1 MKNGTIE
8 YLDSLKKGDFCT
20 VNIPLINN
28 VTIPITAMYMGKDED
43 NRYKFID
50 KGNFVLP
57 AKLIEEK
64 AIQVN
69 IHIIDTFVKMRQ
81 WALENKELSERL
93 TELERYFINHCN
105 ENN

>member
-28 VTIPITAMYMGKDED
+28 VTIPITAMYMGKDDD

-69 IHIIDTFVKMRQ
+69 KEYDKNIAMKIRKRFKMLQQMKKR
-81 WALENKELSERL
+81 KEK
-93 TELERYFINHCN
+93 
-105 ENN
+105 